1 MLTIQPKFSTN
12 YKPAFRAN
20 DDTIEF
26 TDEDRDYVD
35 DYLFENEETYNHAKE
50 ELEEQRD
57 TFENLSKDK
66 DLNIPKPAQK
76 ILKGGAVV
84 TGGILGGMATG
95 WGTKK
100 SIEGF
105 KALNKTKAVV
115 SMKKSLNTAYHAI
128 KEEKTSIWEKFKASK
143 LYTSV
148 KTKLTEKGTKFA
160 NSKIGKPIT
169 DAYKTTKNFVGNI
182 YKKIKSGA
190 TWVINKIKGVK
201 KETYEKVTVNTV
213 GVSGG
218 VASGVTT
225 LKEQDEKGK
234 E

>member
-1 MLTIQPKFSTN
+1 MLTVQPKFSAN
-12 YKPAFRAN
+12 YKPAFN
-20 DDTIEF
+20 TNSNNIKFTGEEEINLDDDI
-26 TDEDRDYVD
+26 
-35 DYLFENEETYNHAKE
+35 FENEDTYNRAKE

-57 TFENLSKDK
+57 EFENLSKDK

-76 ILKGGAVV
+76 ILKGGAVI

-95 WGTKK
+95 WGAKK
-100 SIEGF
+100 SLEGF

-115 SMKKSLNTAYHAI
+115 SMKKNLNTAYHAI
-128 KEEKTSIWEKFKASK
+128 KEEKTSIWVKFKASK

-160 NSKIGKPIT
+160 NSKIGKPIAN
-169 DAYKTTKNFVGNI
+169 AYKATKNFVGNI